1 MAAYAHSKNYDEA
14 ISRAGLRSTRQRH
27 QVFEALMAKRDH
39 PTAVEVFLRVKETMP
54 SISLATVY
62 NCLEALTGAGLVRHV
77 NLERQS
83 SRYCPNLEEH
93 GHFFCDDCGAVR
105 DVPLKNGHSIAET
118 FDLPAGADLSCHS
131 VTLRGRCRPCASR
144 AKLSKNSHS

>member
-1 MAAYAHSKNYDEA
+1 MAAYSHSLDYDEA

-27 QVFEALMAKRDH
+27 QVFEALMAKRNH
-39 PTAVEVFLRVKETMP
+39 PTAVEVFMRVKETMP

-83 SRYCPNLEEH
+83 ARYCPNLEEH
-93 GHFFCDDCGAVR
+93 GHFFCDDCGAVQ
-105 DVPLKNGHSIAET
+105 DVPFKNGRSISET
-118 FDLPAGADLSCHS
+118 FELPANAELSCHS
-131 VTLRGRCRPCASR
+131 VTLRGRCDDCSAK
-144 AKLSKNSHS
+144 AKLINHTIS